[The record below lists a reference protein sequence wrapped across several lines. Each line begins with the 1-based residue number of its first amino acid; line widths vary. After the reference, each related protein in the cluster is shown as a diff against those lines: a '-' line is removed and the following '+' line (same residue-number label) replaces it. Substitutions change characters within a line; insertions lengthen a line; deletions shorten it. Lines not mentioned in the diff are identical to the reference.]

1 MQHHLH
7 TLKNG
12 TRTIFVPHKDSISV
26 TIFVF
31 YGVGSRYEPAKIWGS
46 SHFLEHMLFKGTDKR
61 PNAVMIS
68 RDLDGVGADYNAFTS
83 KDYTGYYIRLRAD
96 KLPFA
101 VEMLDDM
108 TNHSLIEQKEVDSE
122 RGVINEEI
130 RMYEDNPTMLVDELL
145 EELVF
150 AGSTLWKKIS
160 GTPKSLEKI
169 SAKDLHEYRTKYYI
183 PSKTII
189 AVAGKCEPEIL
200 LPLLEK
206 TFGTIKE
213 PKKKPTPFTP
223 HKFTGHKPQL
233 HIQEKPTEQIQLAL
247 GFPAF
252 GYTHKDLQ
260 TLGVMA
266 TLLGGPMS
274 SRLFVEVRERR
285 GLAYSIRASSSPY
298 ADTGAFVVQA
308 GLAKERVHE
317 AFEVIIKE
325 LTQLKTKLVPE
336 DELER
341 TKEYLKGK
349 LALNFEDSSN
359 IADWYGRKMLL
370 TGEIRTPEQHIGLIE
385 KVTAKDIVRIAKQI
399 LVANKASIAG
409 IGAFPNKEKLL
420 TLLKKL

>member
-150 AGSTLWKKIS
+150 AGSTL
-160 GTPKSLEKI
+160 
-169 SAKDLHEYRTKYYI
+169 
-183 PSKTII
+183 
-189 AVAGKCEPEIL
+189 
-200 LPLLEK
+200 
-206 TFGTIKE
+206 
-213 PKKKPTPFTP
+213 
-223 HKFTGHKPQL
+223 
-233 HIQEKPTEQIQLAL
+233 
-247 GFPAF
+247 
-252 GYTHKDLQ
+252 
-260 TLGVMA
+260 
-266 TLLGGPMS
+266 
-274 SRLFVEVRERR
+274 
-285 GLAYSIRASSSPY
+285 
-298 ADTGAFVVQA
+298 
-308 GLAKERVHE
+308 
-317 AFEVIIKE
+317 
-325 LTQLKTKLVPE
+325 
-336 DELER
+336 
-341 TKEYLKGK
+341 
-349 LALNFEDSSN
+349 
-359 IADWYGRKMLL
+359 
-370 TGEIRTPEQHIGLIE
+370 
-385 KVTAKDIVRIAKQI
+385 
-399 LVANKASIAG
+399 
-409 IGAFPNKEKLL
+409 
-420 TLLKKL
+420 